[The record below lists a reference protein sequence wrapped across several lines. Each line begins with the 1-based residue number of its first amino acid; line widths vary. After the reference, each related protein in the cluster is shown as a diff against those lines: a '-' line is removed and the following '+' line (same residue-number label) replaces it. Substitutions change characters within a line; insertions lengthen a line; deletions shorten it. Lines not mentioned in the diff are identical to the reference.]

1 MTQIQIQKLDIE
13 EECALE
19 QLKYSPLEIERLVN
33 DMAEL
38 KETFQIVN
46 TMVYEQGSGIE
57 AVENYVE
64 NVSGQVQNAS
74 AELEKAA
81 TFQKKAMKKKGIL
94 YGLGLLAIN
103 VPHLLMSGFRSGVA
117 KCGKR
122 LPLEVGRGQ
131 ILPPPRFVLASLQL

>member
-1 MTQIQIQKLDIE
+1 MTQIQIQKIDIE

-19 QLKYSPLEIERLVN
+19 QLKYSPREIERLAN

-46 TMVYEQGSGIE
+46 TMVYEQGSVIQ

-74 AELEKAA
+74 AELNNAA
-81 TFQKKAMKKKGIL
+81 NYQKRTMKKKGIL

-103 VPHLLMSGFRSGVA
+103 VPLAPIIGLQFSVPISLAVFGSGYLFNR
-117 KCGKR
+117 KQYKDKT
-122 LPLEVGRGQ
+122 
-131 ILPPPRFVLASLQL
+131 I